1 MIPKHKI
8 VRGVWDNGG
17 KSFDRYTVILRRAW
31 VTSPGLSAAIGL
43 SDNPDKPDGFSQ
55 CCDVVE
61 GPHLGKPI
69 AWKDLSE
76 NIQKHVVKRL
86 EEET

>member
-1 MIPKHKI
+1 MRKPRK
-8 VRGVWDNGG
+8 VRCVWDNGG
-17 KSFDRYTVILRRAW
+17 KSFDRYTIILRRAW
-31 VTSPGLSAAIGL
+31 ITVYPLEAAFGL

-55 CCDVVE
+55 CCEVID

-69 AWKDLSE
+69 AWMDLPE